1 MHEVILTKIFTLSS
15 IIHSTCR
22 IHLIHTLWNMNYKN
36 MTIKKLFIW
45 VNIHHLPI
53 LKVASHY
60 AHLEALKYIGIVYST
75 DAILHIF
82 SCVGYEHIT
91 YL

>member
-1 MHEVILTKIFTLSS
+1 MYEVISTNIFTLSS
-15 IIHSTCR
+15 IIHSTR
-22 IHLIHTLWNMNYKN
+22 HIHLIHTLWNMNYKN
-36 MTIKKLFIW
+36 MAIKKLFIW

-60 AHLEALKYIGIVYST
+60 VYIEALKYIGIVYST
-75 DAILHIF
+75 EAVLQIF
-82 SCVGYEHIT
+82 SCVGYEHII

>member
-1 MHEVILTKIFTLSS
+1 MSHSSHSHTMEHELQK
-15 IIHSTCR
+15 HD
-22 IHLIHTLWNMNYKN
+22 N
-36 MTIKKLFIW
+36 KKLFTW

-75 DAILHIF
+75 EAVLHVF
-82 SCVGYEHIT
+82 SHVGYEHIT